1 MRCGV
6 GYRELSIARN
16 FDFVAVG
23 FSKNLSLEG
32 MHNFGV
38 MAQAGDDEPD
48 KLLRASECRKRRQS
62 PNCNGIRATARELI
76 ALIWMATNSM
86 ARGGEEAIKV
96 VDAWVPAHGKSR
108 GRCSTSSD
116 RTQRSRCRGCPLR
129 VRCPVANFSERHTVD
144 RGEVAPAMRMIPS
157 IPLAGGSTTV
167 LKPDGYHVMLLET
180 RQPFGWR
187 TGHVVN
193 RLPEGRNNRN
203 GGERP

>member
-1 MRCGV
+1 MGPATGKV
-6 GYRELSIARN
+6 GADAPLLLTARN
-16 FDFVAVG
+16 EADA
-23 FSKNLSLEG
+23 
-32 MHNFGV
+32 
-38 MAQAGDDEPD
+38 PD
-48 KLLRASECRKRRQS
+48 
-62 PNCNGIRATARELI
+62 
-76 ALIWMATNSM
+76 AL
-86 ARGGEEAIKV
+86 
-96 VDAWVPAHGKSR
+96 
-108 GRCSTSSD
+108 
-116 RTQRSRCRGCPLR
+116 LR

-193 RLPEGRNNRN
+193 RRPEGRNNRN